1 MSSNILGFT
10 TARRT
15 SRGELL
21 AGWIAGGRADV
32 YTSPRPVSDD
42 TGATTQTLLVT
53 FEAPDPAGTVTNGV
67 FTGAAI
73 AQAMIVATGTP
84 VWARLY
90 DSADVPIGNV
100 DVGLTGSGAFLQLD
114 SLSLVEGGYCSVTS
128 FGITER

>member
-1 MSSNILGFT
+1 MSNILGFT
-10 TARRT
+10 TSRRT

-21 AGWIAGGRADV
+21 AGWLGGGRAEV
-32 YTSPRPVSDD
+32 YTAPRPGSDND
-42 TGATTQTLLVT
+42 EATTQTLLIT
-53 FEAPDPAGTVTNGV
+53 FTFPGPAGTVTNGV

-84 VWARLY
+84 VWARLF

-114 SLSLVEGGYCSVTS
+114 SLSLVEGGYCSVTG